1 MCDISSL
8 PTGNVNYV
16 MCMECIAI
24 AIEKRSQKHQFR
36 HTDALHAINDID
48 PVWCKIHFYWI
59 FFSSVAV
66 FHSIFMYWNVIEAF
80 SLCIQS
86 FSENTFLFSCYAHV
100 FFFTF
105 LCDMYFFVFLSLK
118 PIFFCWIKQTAWKK
132 ELAMNDF
139 FPSFLPVAD
148 RLPCIHTAFNRNTKA
163 KNNPL
168 SLDIRWTSCGK
179 NNEVQKKIKSIA
191 RKWNIQYFSIHANE
205 TNGMCI
211 VYTRHCCIPTRM
223 NAAIENWIWNF
234 FPPTVD
240 VLLLLFVNRF
250 IAFRSQI

>member
-100 FFFTF
+100 FFH
-105 LCDMYFFVFLSLK
+105 FFVWHVL
-118 PIFFCWIKQTAWKK
+118 FCISVSQT
-132 ELAMNDF
+132 DF
-139 FPSFLPVAD
+139 FLLNKTNCMKKRACNERFFSFVFTCCWSTPMHSYG
-148 RLPCIHTAFNRNTKA
+148 IQ
-163 KNNPL
+163 
-168 SLDIRWTSCGK
+168 
-179 NNEVQKKIKSIA
+179 QKHKSE
-191 RKWNIQYFSIHANE
+191 K
-205 TNGMCI
+205 
-211 VYTRHCCIPTRM
+211 
-223 NAAIENWIWNF
+223 
-234 FPPTVD
+234 
-240 VLLLLFVNRF
+240 
-250 IAFRSQI
+250 